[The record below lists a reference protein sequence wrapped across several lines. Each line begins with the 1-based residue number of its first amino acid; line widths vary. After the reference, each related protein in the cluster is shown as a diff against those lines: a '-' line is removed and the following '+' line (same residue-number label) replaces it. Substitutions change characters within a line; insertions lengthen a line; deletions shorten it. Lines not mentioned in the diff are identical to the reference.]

1 MAFVHLGTSVVPNA
15 TTTLNEV
22 DKNTTTK
29 VNTPMSSLVE
39 EQPSVLT
46 NVQQQQLEQSLTAT
60 ANNNNAQCQAEKAS
74 ALLQDV
80 KNVQDETDHSVHSP
94 TVAYSQPQP
103 HSHNNEN
110 LAEPNPIINEQMSCD
125 NSLVVASEATTEETD
140 TILQTVESNTIIH
153 PASNTESEPDTSKPK
168 LIQPTVVRKEKS
180 IKPTQQSQSSSNAQQ
195 QAQKKADLDEGKAG
209 SSGNFFT

>member
-80 KNVQDETDHSVHSP
+80 KNVQDETDHVHSP
-94 TVAYSQPQP
+94 TLPP
-103 HSHNNEN
+103 HNKGN

>member
-1 MAFVHLGTSVVPNA
+1 
-15 TTTLNEV
+15 
-22 DKNTTTK
+22 
-29 VNTPMSSLVE
+29 
-39 EQPSVLT
+39 
-46 NVQQQQLEQSLTAT
+46 
-60 ANNNNAQCQAEKAS
+60 
-74 ALLQDV
+74 
-80 KNVQDETDHSVHSP
+80 
-94 TVAYSQPQP
+94 
-103 HSHNNEN
+103 
-110 LAEPNPIINEQMSCD
+110 MSCD

>member
-1 MAFVHLGTSVVPNA
+1 
-15 TTTLNEV
+15 
-22 DKNTTTK
+22 
-29 VNTPMSSLVE
+29 MSSIVE
-39 EQPSVLT
+39 EPSVLT
-46 NVQQQQLEQSLTAT
+46 NVQQQQLQQQSALTT
-60 ANNNNAQCQAEKAS
+60 ANNNNAQSQAEKAS

-94 TVAYSQPQP
+94 TAASQPP
-103 HSHNNEN
+103 HNNEN

-125 NSLVVASEATTEETD
+125 NSLVADKTAATTETD

-153 PASNTESEPDTSKPK
+153 PASNTNTAEDNKPK

-180 IKPTQQSQSSSNAQQ
+180 TKTQQSQSSANAQQLQ

>member
-15 TTTLNEV
+15 TTTINEV
-22 DKNTTTK
+22 DKNTTTTTK
-29 VNTPMSSLVE
+29 VNTPMSSIVE
-39 EQPSVLT
+39 EPSVLT
-46 NVQQQQLEQSLTAT
+46 NVQQQQLQQQSALTT
-60 ANNNNAQCQAEKAS
+60 ANNNNAQSQAEKAS

-94 TVAYSQPQP
+94 TAASQPP
-103 HSHNNEN
+103 HNNEN

-125 NSLVVASEATTEETD
+125 NSLVADKTAATTETD

-153 PASNTESEPDTSKPK
+153 PASNTNTAEDNKPK

-180 IKPTQQSQSSSNAQQ
+180 TKTQQSQSSANAQQLQ